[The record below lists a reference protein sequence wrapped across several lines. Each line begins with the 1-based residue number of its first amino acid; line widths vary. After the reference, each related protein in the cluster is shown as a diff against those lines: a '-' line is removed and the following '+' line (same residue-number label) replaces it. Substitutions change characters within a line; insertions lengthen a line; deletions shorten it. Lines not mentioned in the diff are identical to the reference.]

1 MYAFTFDSLWL
12 GADCVRFLPS
22 LMEAYKGFEPG
33 KVDIVFV
40 SSDRSKELQ
49 QRYMETG
56 ITAQGKGRRRK
67 KH

>member
-1 MYAFTFDSLWL
+1 
-12 GADCVRFLPS
+12 
-22 LMEAYKGFEPG
+22 MEAYKGFEPG

-56 ITAQGKGRRRK
+56 IREHNYNSTGKEETLTYGTS
-67 KH
+67 